1 MSLSPGSRLAIR
13 DGQTH
18 VLEKVSDRQ
27 VHNTQRGGTCACPQ
41 FQTLLPCS
49 WKLHV
54 TGHDRAPVPMP
65 QIASSTCTVLLPE
78 LGRGVIFSPPGTLGS
93 AAPPCRVA
101 SHRYALPLRRRQV
114 MRPCRTGTDR
124 VGLQSAHH
132 GAGSRVQLVRPACV
146 IQQARRAGAG

>member
-101 SHRYALPLRRRQV
+101 SLRAATSAQAGHV
-114 MRPCRTGTDR
+114 PVPHGDRPCGIAVRSSRRWIEGT
-124 VGLQSAHH
+124 
-132 GAGSRVQLVRPACV
+132 
-146 IQQARRAGAG
+146 AR